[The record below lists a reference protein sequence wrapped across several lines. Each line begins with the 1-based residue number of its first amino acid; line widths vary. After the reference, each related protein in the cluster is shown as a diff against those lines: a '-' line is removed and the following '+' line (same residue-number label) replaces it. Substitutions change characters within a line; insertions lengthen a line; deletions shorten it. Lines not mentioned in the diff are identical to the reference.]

1 MKRTLSILVLIC
13 VTASASAQEG
23 HPGAHF
29 VQNWDLDGDG
39 AVTVAEAIERRGY
52 VFLSFDEDENGYLDA
67 GEYAVFDEA
76 RARDMENQ
84 GGYGKAA
91 MQSAAAGM
99 TMDANDTDG
108 DGRVSAAEFTGNAAA
123 WIAGMDRDGDGQVTT
138 ADFAI
143 ARGRMMGTSRG

>member
-1 MKRTLSILVLIC
+1 MKRTLWTLVLIC
-13 VTASASAQEG
+13 ATASASAQEG

-29 VQNWDLDGDG
+29 VENWDLDGDG

-52 VFLSFDEDENGYLDA
+52 VFLSFDKNGNGFLDA
-67 GEYAVFDEA
+67 GECAVFDEA

-84 GGYGKAA
+84 SGYGKAV
-91 MQSAAAGM
+91 MQNAAAGM

-123 WIAGMDRDGDGQVTT
+123 WIAGLDRDGDGQVTT
-138 ADFAI
+138 TDFDTT
-143 ARGRMMGTSRG
+143 RGQATGTAKG